1 MTGWRGR
8 IGLIVPSSNTTA
20 EPEFRT
26 HAPEGVSVH
35 AARMA
40 LESVSVDELD
50 AMSDDALRAAS
61 LLADADCDVIAYA
74 CTTGSLL
81 HGPGFDSDLEAELA
95 AEAGVSAVATALSV
109 DRALRALD
117 AERIAVVT
125 PYTAAPISTNASG
138 RISKPPATRSSTST
152 AGDSPSTR
160 KSAGLPTKMPTDR
173 FEPPWPDCGQ
183 TMSRP
188 TSTLSSSRV
197 RTTGRWRCS
206 IRSTLISACRLF
218 RVIRRRSGTCVERS
232 ASMSRADRDSV
243 ATQSNLFRYL
253 RRLSVVRRVFIYRTG
268 LPMVYG
274 S

>member
-125 PYTAAPISTNASG
+125 PYTADLDERERSYLEAAGYEVVDIDG
-138 RISKPPATRSSTST
+138 RGLTVNTEIGWLTDEDAYRQVRATV
-152 AGDSPSTR
+152 
-160 KSAGLPTKMPTDR
+160 AGLRADNESADIDAVFVSCTNYRAMAVLDSLDADLGVPVISSNSATLWDV
-173 FEPPWPDCGQ
+173 CG
-183 TMSRP
+183 TLGVDVESRP
-188 TSTLSSSRV
+188 R
-197 RTTGRWRCS
+197 
-206 IRSTLISACRLF
+206 
-218 RVIRRRSGTCVERS
+218 
-232 ASMSRADRDSV
+232 
-243 ATQSNLFRYL
+243 
-253 RRLSVVRRVFIYRTG
+253 
-268 LPMVYG
+268 
-274 S
+274 